1 MDSSLRRAEGR
12 ADAPHS
18 PATAEAGILHA
29 SGMAVPDGL
38 DDGVVERLRDQV
50 GANSLPREKG
60 RPWWLRL
67 AAELGH
73 FFALM
78 LWAAAVLAFIA
89 GMAELGWAIV
99 AVVVVN
105 GLFAFFQEA
114 RAERASAKL
123 RELLPANVQVRRSG
137 RTTVVDA
144 AELVPGDVVLLT
156 AGDRVPADLD
166 FLQASGLTLDESM
179 LTGESVA
186 VPREVGDAGAGG
198 TFVAAG
204 DAVGRVTATGERTRL
219 AEIARLTTRAEP
231 PASPL
236 DLELRRIVTII
247 ATVSVTVGAAFFL
260 ASLLIGNPLAGAFL
274 FAIGVTVAL
283 VPEGLLPT
291 VTLSLA
297 MGAQRMSRRHALVR
311 NLQAV
316 ETLGSTTFI
325 CTDKTGTLTQ
335 NRMSAVEVWTP
346 AGTVAIEGTGYS
358 PDASV
363 DGTDAAREA
372 AGRLARGA
380 RAASQGEIEEH
391 DGEWR
396 AVGDPMEA
404 ALAALDR
411 RLGGAAAR
419 PVPLAGFAFD
429 DERKRQSAV
438 LRSGGGGPDGV
449 SGLDGE
455 SGPDAESRPVRESA
469 ELWVKGAP
477 ETLLALCIGSGATGE
492 AADDDAWRLSA
503 HAATEQLAQRG
514 LRVLA
519 VASREMSDDE
529 AAAAAGG
536 GADAVVLERGLVLRG
551 LIGLHDPPRPAVAG
565 AIRQARE
572 AGIRIA
578 MVTGDHP
585 VTAAAIAREIGLL
598 GPGAGAPRVLEGAS
612 LPEDPQ
618 VLGALLDRDG
628 VVISR
633 VTPEQKLRVA
643 HALQARGHCVAMT
656 GDGVN
661 DGPALEAADIGVAM
675 GRSGTDVA
683 RNAADLV
690 LLDDDFATIIVA
702 VEQGRATYANIRR
715 YLTYHLTDNVAELT
729 PFVVWALSA
738 GHFPLALG
746 VLQILCLDIGTDLLP
761 ALALGGEKPS
771 AGVLTRPP
779 ERRHLMDGSLMF
791 RVFAVLGPL
800 EVVFEM
806 AAFAVVLW
814 LGGWRPG
821 GPVPVPAVIA
831 TASGAAF
838 AAVVLGQLANAY
850 ACRSASRPAWRLS
863 WAGNR
868 MLLWAILVELA
879 LLAVFL
885 FAGPVADVLGQAP
898 PPLAGFIIAALAV
911 PGVVVGDAV
920 HKALR
925 RRFGRG
931 RTHLVLPHH

>member
-1 MDSSLRRAEGR
+1 MPGPAAPAGL
-12 ADAPHS
+12 ADAEV
-18 PATAEAGILHA
+18 AE
-29 SGMAVPDGL
+29 
-38 DDGVVERLRDQV
+38 LRARY
-50 GANSLPREKG
+50 GPNSLPRERV
-60 RPWWLRL
+60 RPWWVRL
-67 AAELGH
+67 GAELAH

-78 LWAAAVLAFIA
+78 LWTAAILAFVA
-89 GMAELGWAIV
+89 GMPQLGWAIA
-99 AVVVVN
+99 AVVIIN
-105 GLFAFFQEA
+105 GLFAFVQEA

-123 RELLPANVQVRRSG
+123 RDLLPSNVQVRRGG
-137 RTTVVDA
+137 RTTVVGA
-144 AELVPGDVVLLT
+144 VELVPGDIVLLA
-156 AGDRVPADLD
+156 AGDRVPADLEI
-166 FLQASGLTLDESM
+166 LHASGLSLDESM
-179 LTGESVA
+179 LTGESLPV
-186 VPREVGDAGAGG
+186 VREAGTAATGG
-198 TFVAAG
+198 TFVATG
-204 DAVGRVTATGERTRL
+204 DAVGRVSATGVSTRL
-219 AEIARLTTRAEP
+219 AEIARLTTRAEAP
-231 PASPL
+231 PSPL
-236 DLELRRIVTII
+236 DLELTRVVKVI
-247 ATVSVTVGAAFFL
+247 AMVSVTVGAVFFVI
-260 ASLLIGNPLAGAFL
+260 SFLIGNPLAGAFL

-346 AGTVAIEGTGYS
+346 QGSVRLEGRGYAPEAAVAGTPPAVAA
-358 PDASV
+358 AS
-363 DGTDAAREA
+363 RLA
-372 AGRLARGA
+372 AGS
-380 RAASQGEIEEH
+380 RAASQGDIEEH

-396 AVGDPMEA
+396 AVGDPMEG

-411 RLGGAAAR
+411 RLGGAAEGPAA
-419 PVPLAGFAFD
+419 LAGFAFD
-429 DERKRQSAV
+429 EERKRQSAV
-438 LRSGGGGPDGV
+438 LPAGAGG
-449 SGLDGE
+449 
-455 SGPDAESRPVRESA
+455 RT

-477 ETLLALCIGSGATGE
+477 ETLLALCVGDGSPSPGPGGGEGAWLDRARLTLAE
-492 AADDDAWRLSA
+492 LAA
-503 HAATEQLAQRG
+503 RG

-519 VASREMSDDE
+519 VASRELTAAE
-529 AAAAAGG
+529 AAAASRGE
-536 GADAVVLERGLVLRG
+536 ADAVVLERELVLRG
-551 LIGLHDPPRPAVAG
+551 LIGLHDPPRPAVAD

-572 AGIRIA
+572 AGIRVA

-585 VTAAAIAREIGLL
+585 VTAAAIAREIGLI
-598 GPGAGAPRVLEGAS
+598 GRGTGTEAVLEGAA
-612 LPEDPQ
+612 LPEDLQ

-715 YLTYHLTDNVAELT
+715 FLTYHLTDNVAELT

-761 ALALGGEKPS
+761 ALALGGENPS
-771 AGVLTRPP
+771 AGVLRRPP
-779 ERRHLMDGSLMF
+779 ERRHLMDASLLF
-791 RVFAVLGPL
+791 RVFAVLGPA
-800 EVVFEM
+800 EVVVEM
-806 AAFAVVLW
+806 AAFATVLW
-814 LGGWRPG
+814 LAGWHPG
-821 GPVPVPAVIA
+821 GALPDAA
-831 TASGAAF
+831 TVAAASGAAF
-838 AAVVLGQLANAY
+838 TAVVLGQLANAY
-850 ACRSASRPAWRLS
+850 ACRSASRPAWRLP
-863 WAGNR
+863 WGTNR
-868 MLLWAILVELA
+868 MLLGAIAAELV

-885 FAGPVADVLGQAP
+885 FIGPVATLLGQAP
-898 PPLAGFIIAALAV
+898 PPLEGLAV
-911 PGVVVGDAV
+911 AAFAIPGVLAGDAF
-920 HKALR
+920 HKMLR
-925 RRFGRG
+925 HRWGAG
-931 RTHLVLPHH
+931 RTHPVLPHH

>member
-1 MDSSLRRAEGR
+1 
-12 ADAPHS
+12 
-18 PATAEAGILHA
+18 
-29 SGMAVPDGL
+29 
-38 DDGVVERLRDQV
+38 
-50 GANSLPREKG
+50 
-60 RPWWLRL
+60 
-67 AAELGH
+67 
-73 FFALM
+73 M
-78 LWAAAVLAFIA
+78 LWAAAALAFIA
-89 GMAELGWAIV
+89 GMPQLGWAIA
-99 AVVVVN
+99 AVVVIN
-105 GLFAFFQEA
+105 GLFAFVQEA

-123 RELLPANVQVRRSG
+123 RELLPSNVQVRRGG
-137 RTTVVDA
+137 RTTVVGA
-144 AELVPGDVVLLT
+144 VELVPGDIVLLA
-156 AGDRVPADLD
+156 AGDRVPADLEI
-166 FLQASGLTLDESM
+166 LSASALSLDESM
-179 LTGESVA
+179 LTGESVP
-186 VPREVGDAGAGG
+186 VVRERGAAATGG
-198 TFVAAG
+198 TFVATG
-204 DAVGRVTATGERTRL
+204 DAVGRVTATGVSTRL

-231 PASPL
+231 PPSPL
-236 DLELRRIVTII
+236 DLELKRVVKVI
-247 ATVSVTVGAAFFL
+247 AMVSVTVGAVFFVI
-260 ASLLIGNPLAGAFL
+260 SFLIGNPLAGAFL

-297 MGAQRMSRRHALVR
+297 MGAQRMSGRHALVR

-335 NRMSAVEVWTP
+335 NRMSAVRVWTP
-346 AGTVAIEGTGYS
+346 VGSVGIEGRGYAPEATVS
-358 PDASV
+358 GPPAAVSA
-363 DGTDAAREA
+363 AARLA
-372 AGRLARGA
+372 AGA
-380 RAASQGEIEEH
+380 RAASQGDIEEH

-396 AVGDPMEA
+396 AVGDPMEG
-404 ALAALDR
+404 ALMALDR
-411 RLGGAAAR
+411 RLGGT
-419 PVPLAGFAFD
+419 PEGPTPLAGFAFD
-429 DERKRQSAV
+429 EERKRQSAV
-438 LRSGGGGPDGV
+438 LPAGAGGT
-449 SGLDGE
+449 
-455 SGPDAESRPVRESA
+455 A

-477 ETLLALCIGSGATGE
+477 ETLFDLCMGGTRPGRKPGADE
-492 AADDDAWRLSA
+492 AAGLEVARRM
-503 HAATEQLAQRG
+503 LADLASRG

-519 VASREMSDDE
+519 VASRELTVAE
-529 AAAAAGG
+529 ADAAVRGE
-536 GADAVVLERGLVLRG
+536 ADAVVLERELVLRG

-585 VTAAAIAREIGLL
+585 ATAAAIAREIGLI
-598 GPGAGAPRVLEGAS
+598 GHATGTEAVLEGAM
-612 LPEDPQ
+612 LPEDLQ

-715 YLTYHLTDNVAELT
+715 FLTYHLTDNVAELT
-729 PFVVWALSA
+729 PFVLWALSA

-761 ALALGGEKPS
+761 ALALGGERPS
-771 AGVLTRPP
+771 EGVLKRPP
-779 ERRHLMDGSLMF
+779 ERRHLMDGSLLF
-791 RVFAVLGPL
+791 RVFAVLGPA

-806 AAFAVVLW
+806 SAFVAVLW

-821 GPVPVPAVIA
+821 EALPGAGVVAA
-831 TASGAAF
+831 ASGAAF
-838 AAVVLGQLANAY
+838 TAVVLGQLANAY
-850 ACRSASRPAWRLS
+850 ACRSASRPAWRLPWGS
-863 WAGNR
+863 NR
-868 MLLWAILVELA
+868 MLLGAIGAELG

-885 FAGPVADVLGQAP
+885 FVPPVAALLGQGP
-898 PPLAGFIIAALAV
+898 PPLEGLAV
-911 PGVVVGDAV
+911 ALLAIPGVLAGDAL
-920 HKALR
+920 HKGFR
-925 RRFGRG
+925 HRVGTG
-931 RTHLVLPHH
+931 RTHPVLPHH